1 MSFLN
6 LFLAASLHSGSYFP
20 HQGWNLCSLQWKG
33 KIWTIGSPRSPSRS
47 PLTHSLW
54 QLLTGSLSLWMCLFW
69 IFHIN
74 ETIQYAPN
82 FFIIMSVRF
91 ICAVVHIHILFLKD
105 HRVLFLCLDILHLI
119 YPFNYFYILYCSW
132 QMVCSLM
139 R

>member
-1 MSFLN
+1 MLFLN

-54 QLLTGSLSLWMCLFW
+54 QLLTCSLSLWMCLFW

-91 ICAVVHIHILFLKD
+91 IHAVVHIHILFLKD

-119 YPFNYFYILYCSW
+119 YPFTSW
-132 QMVCSLM
+132 IDIWLVPTFLTHE
-139 R
+139 